1 MAPTQHFL
9 IQHNT
14 RGPIGPTRITR
25 RTSIFAE
32 AAVLRVP
39 VGECGGQSRRGPQ
52 RSLQRNGRVRLM
64 GPWQRL
70 VGSGTDEFTVRAR
83 FGHS

>member
-1 MAPTQHFL
+1 M
-9 IQHNT
+9 
-14 RGPIGPTRITR
+14 
-25 RTSIFAE
+25 
-32 AAVLRVP
+32 LRVP

-70 VGSGTDEFTVRAR
+70 VESGTDEFTVRAR